1 MAQATAR
8 PMSGEAAAVAA
19 VVPGAPA
26 VPGPSRRPYRPIC

>member
-1 MAQATAR
+1 MAQATAP
-8 PMSGEAAAVAA
+8 PMPGEAAAVA